1 MHLSVLMNDLLMCRP
16 NLRTQLTELCLLTV
30 FMFPFLKFL
39 TWQVA
44 YPAMRRVSKGG
55 QERFAFYSQQ
65 SMKNGFFIDL
75 SLENA
80 FLVGVVLWA
89 ILGAHFIGGMLC
101 VPSVFG
107 WPHMTAEWAS
117 ALARHGALR
126 CVAIDILLY
135 SLYFLLL
142 CSEAAWELQD
152 FLKRGYQ
159 VLVLRNGDD
168 GRSSP
173 EAAALSKGSAA
184 TSSSIQVANRMGV
197 SILFGL

>member
-1 MHLSVLMNDLLMCRP
+1 MDLNQLANDLLMCRP
-16 NLRTQLTELCLLTV
+16 NLRTQLLELCILTT

-44 YPAMRRVSKGG
+44 YPAMKRVSKGG
-55 QERFAFYSQQ
+55 QERFEFYSQQ

-75 SLENA
+75 SLEDA

-107 WPHMTAEWAS
+107 WPQMPAEWAS
-117 ALARHGALR
+117 TLARHGALR
-126 CVAIDILLY
+126 CGHIVVTTELVFLCLY
-135 SLYFLLL
+135 LS

-168 GRSSP
+168 SRPSP

-184 TSSSIQVANRMGV
+184 TSSSIQVANRMGA
-197 SILFGL
+197 